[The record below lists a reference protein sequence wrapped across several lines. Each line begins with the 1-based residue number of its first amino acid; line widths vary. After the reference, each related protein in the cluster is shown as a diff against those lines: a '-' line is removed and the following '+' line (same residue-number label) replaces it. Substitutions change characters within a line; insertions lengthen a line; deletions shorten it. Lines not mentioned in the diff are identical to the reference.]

1 MKKVIEYKLL
11 VESSATEL
19 ENDVSQYIWHGWQPY
34 GWPFRM
40 TESGWDYVAQAVVK
54 YEEE

>member
-19 ENDVSQYIWHGWQPY
+19 ENDVRQYIQHGWQPY